1 MWKKILKN
9 NSGGKTHIPYHTKV
23 EFMNGLYRELVDT
36 IERKEGLEGFEFS
49 NGMIYFPNYILSFNP
64 NVGRHND
71 DFISKPF
78 EEIQITLDVDWYDLW
93 YRGFE
98 DEINEIADNF
108 GEEYRLKAEDQGVY
122 PVYEYN
128 AGSHNKENG
137 TISVFSKTSNLFIE
151 SLIKNIHKKIE
162 SRFDGR
168 D

>member
-1 MWKKILKN
+1 M
-9 NSGGKTHIPYHTKV
+9 
-23 EFMNGLYRELVDT
+23 
-36 IERKEGLEGFEFS
+36 
-49 NGMIYFPNYILSFNP
+49 
-64 NVGRHND
+64 
-71 DFISKPF
+71 
-78 EEIQITLDVDWYDLW
+78 W

-162 SRFDGR
+162 GKFDGR